1 MKDGYLTDNL
11 TSDFQE
17 SRNKRI
23 NMEKIKNDLDQ
34 HMKSRYCRNK
44 KVFMTS
50 IDSIN
55 QQIDT

>member
-34 HMKSRYCRNK
+34 HMKSRY
-44 KVFMTS
+44 
-50 IDSIN
+50 
-55 QQIDT
+55 